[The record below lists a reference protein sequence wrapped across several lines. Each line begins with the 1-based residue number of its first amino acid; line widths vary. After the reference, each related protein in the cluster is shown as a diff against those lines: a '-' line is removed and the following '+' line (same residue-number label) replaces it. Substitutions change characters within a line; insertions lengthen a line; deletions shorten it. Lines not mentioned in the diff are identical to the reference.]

1 MTNKETID
9 IFNQHLSGGKNMI
22 MLKARQLLLLQASD
36 FVMTILSFLSFP
48 CLKKSWFG

>member
-22 MLKARQLLLLQASD
+22 MLKARSGIIFTLNMRELE
-36 FVMTILSFLSFP
+36 
-48 CLKKSWFG
+48 